1 MTPVQMNVN
10 VAQWGGLEATTSEG
24 LILVGVDVSGGINV
38 ATIGGLNPVA
48 GDTAFT
54 KVATGTNYD
63 RTVVV
68 VGAGVLTA
76 LQASNINA
84 APAYIK
90 LYDLAVVPNP
100 ATHTPFATL
109 LIPGST
115 AGGINDLKV
124 GKGRAFT
131 AGLAYVIVTGAA
143 VTDTTGVAASEVI
156 LNGEYRA

>member
-10 VAQWGGLEATTSEG
+10 VAQWGSAE
-24 LILVGVDVSGGINV
+24 VSDGINV

-54 KVATGTNYD
+54 KVATGTDYD

-124 GKGRAFT
+124 GKGERSQPDSPT
-131 AGLAYVIVTGAA
+131 L
-143 VTDTTGVAASEVI
+143 
-156 LNGEYRA
+156 L